1 MNITVNSSLYETSL
15 QKTFIKSP
23 LNYTGGKYKLL
34 NQITPF
40 FPKNIDTFVDL
51 FTGGC
56 NVAINCNAN
65 KIIAN
70 DINIQTIELYKYFK
84 SKTFFKIINE
94 IDALIQKYNLSQTSL
109 HGYEKYNT
117 DSSIGLASYNKE
129 AYLKLRED
137 YNNNPTP
144 IRFYTLIV
152 FAFNN
157 QIRFNKDGKFNLPV
171 NKRDFTSN
179 MRKNLE
185 LFVDRIK
192 NLDIEFISKD
202 FREVYIPDNSFVYID
217 PPYLTATASYNENGG
232 WNEELEK
239 ALLNYLDNLNERGIN
254 FALSNVFESKGIKNQ
269 LLIDWC
275 YKRGYKINYLNYSY
289 SNCNYQTKNRDKNST
304 VEVLITNYEIA
315 KLKLTA

>member
-1 MNITVNSSLYETSL
+1 MKKEL
-15 QKTFIKSP
+15 IKSP

-34 NQITPF
+34 YQILPL
-40 FPKNIDTFVDL
+40 FPKKIDTFVDL
-51 FTGGC
+51 FAGGC

-65 KIIAN
+65 KIVAN

-84 SKTFFKIINE
+84 SKTFLEILNE
-94 IDALIQKYNLSQTSL
+94 IDTLIQKYNLSQTSQ

-144 IRFYTLIV
+144 IKFYTLII

-157 QIRFNKDGKFNLPV
+157 QIRFNKDGKFNLSV

-179 MRKNLE
+179 MRRNLE
-185 LFVDRIK
+185 LFINRIK

-202 FREVYIPDNSFVYID
+202 FREVFIPDNSFVYID
-217 PPYLTATASYNENGG
+217 PPYLITTANYNENDG
-232 WNEELEK
+232 WCENREKELY
-239 ALLNYLDNLNERGIN
+239 NYLDKMNKKDIK
-254 FALSNVFESKGIKNQ
+254 FALSNVFEHKGKSNEILKEWAKSYN
-269 LLIDWC
+269 
-275 YKRGYKINYLNYSY
+275 INYLDYNYG
-289 SNCNYQTKNRDKNST
+289 NCNYHTKDKST
-304 VEVLITNYEIA
+304 DSTIEVLITNYA
-315 KLKLTA
+315 N